1 MNWLQSTDPLFS
13 ALPFYRTSLLSK
25 PKRLEDSNGNLAKSR
40 ISANVT
46 SVLGGFAF
54 FIQFFVRQVIA
65 FLCPKLLTV
74 SPLINLTCAKPP
86 VTQATTK
93 VV

>member
-1 MNWLQSTDPLFS
+1 MNRLQSTDPLFS

-74 SPLINLTCAKPP
+74 SPVINLTCAKPL

>member
-46 SVLGGFAF
+46 RVLGGFAF

-65 FLCPKLLTV
+65 FLCPKLHTV
-74 SPLINLTCAKPP
+74 SPLINLTCAKPL

>member
-74 SPLINLTCAKPP
+74 LPLINLTCAKPL